1 MNIIAEYGRRGRLA
15 VWWMKVRRFTIPR
28 VLNLFLETIA
38 TWFGSSRV
46 PHLPSNLTLDIGN
59 ICDLRCPLC
68 PTGIGDRS
76 ASKGVMGLAQFRQ
89 IIDEVGGRV
98 LTVNLHNW
106 GEPLL
111 NKHLVAMIAYA
122 KSYGLEVRISS
133 NLNALTEPVAEGL
146 LRAGLDKLYVSC
158 DGITPESYA
167 QYRRGGDYA
176 TVMGNLRG
184 LLQKKR
190 ELGLRGTRIIWLFH
204 IFQHNE
210 HEVEGARALAKELGV
225 ELRLNRMRTAMGRE
239 IFESAA
245 QAIARD
251 GAWIPRNPAYSAFDT
266 ASGTARRP
274 MSRCR
279 KPWREAMVNWDGSV
293 LPCCAI
299 YSERHTYGNA
309 LEEGFRRV
317 WNNERYQA
325 ARRTLRNQPA
335 RQATVCATCKR
346 NGYLFM

>member
-1 MNIIAEYGRRGRLA
+1 
-15 VWWMKVRRFTIPR
+15 MKVRRFTMPR
-28 VLNLFLETIA
+28 VLNLLLETID
-38 TWFGSSRV
+38 TWLGSPRV

-146 LRAGLDKLYVSC
+146 LRVGLDKLYVSC

-184 LLQKKR
+184 LLRKKR
-190 ELGLRGTRIIWLFH
+190 ELGLR
-204 IFQHNE
+204 
-210 HEVEGARALAKELGV
+210 
-225 ELRLNRMRTAMGRE
+225 
-239 IFESAA
+239 
-245 QAIARD
+245 
-251 GAWIPRNPAYSAFDT
+251 
-266 ASGTARRP
+266 
-274 MSRCR
+274 
-279 KPWREAMVNWDGSV
+279 
-293 LPCCAI
+293 
-299 YSERHTYGNA
+299 
-309 LEEGFRRV
+309 
-317 WNNERYQA
+317 
-325 ARRTLRNQPA
+325 
-335 RQATVCATCKR
+335 
-346 NGYLFM
+346 